1 MGERPAPGPQPEG
14 ATPPLNRTEPP
25 TNSAG
30 RRCPGWLAG
39 LLLAAAACAP
49 VPQPRPAPPVAPPA
63 VSIGDLAE
71 IPEPDGPWREH
82 RLARCPADVVAPP
95 AVETELGLCSEL
107 FRSNSGSDGMIEL
120 ELTMVE
126 TARHPWVLLT
136 LGQLYLMAGQGV
148 PELLP
153 SEGPAAETGD
163 WPRDQVRLLGR
174 ARALLEE
181 AGRSLPDE
189 AAVDY
194 LLADVAR
201 AGGDLE
207 GAAELVA
214 RGLDKCTGGRAFRI
228 MQMYQDLNLYPAE
241 LLATPPPAY
250 PQEAIAAG
258 ISGKVRL
265 DLLLDPAGQV
275 RQVVVVA
282 TPAPE
287 LAAAAA
293 EAFRASSF
301 APARVG
307 KYPVWAWLQVA
318 TNFRLSGG

>member
-1 MGERPAPGPQPEG
+1 M
-14 ATPPLNRTEPP
+14 NRTEPS
-25 TNSAG
+25 TSS
-30 RRCPGWLAG
+30 PGWRGRCWTAG
-39 LLLAAAACAP
+39 LLLAVTACAP
-49 VPQPRPAPPVAPPA
+49 APPPREVPPLPPPA
-63 VSIGDLAE
+63 AGADDLAE
-71 IPEPDGPWREH
+71 IAPADGAWRGH
-82 RLARCPADVVAPP
+82 RLARCPADAVAP
-95 AVETELGLCSEL
+95 AVVEAELGLCSEL
-107 FRSNSGSDGMIEL
+107 YRSNSGSDGMIEL
-120 ELTMVE
+120 ELTMAE

-163 WPRDQVRLLGR
+163 WERDRVRLLGR

-181 AGRSLPDE
+181 AGRSLADE

-201 AGGDLE
+201 AGGDPDL
-207 GAAELVA
+207 AAELVA
-214 RGLDKCTGGRAFRI
+214 RGLDKCTGGRAFQI
-228 MQMYQDLNLYPAE
+228 MRMYQDLNLYPAE
-241 LLATPPPAY
+241 LLATPPPDY
-250 PQEAIAAG
+250 PQQAIAAG
-258 ISGKVRL
+258 ISGKVML
-265 DLLLDPAGQV
+265 DLLLDPAGEV

-293 EAFRASSF
+293 AAFRASRF

-307 KYPVWAWLQVA
+307 KYPVWAWLRVA
-318 TNFRLSGG
+318 TNFSLSGG